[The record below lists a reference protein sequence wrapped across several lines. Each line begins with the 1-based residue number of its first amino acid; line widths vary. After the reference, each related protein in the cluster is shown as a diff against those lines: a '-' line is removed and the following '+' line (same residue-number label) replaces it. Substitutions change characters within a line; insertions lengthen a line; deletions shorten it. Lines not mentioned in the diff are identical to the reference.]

1 MADGAEHSHA
11 ASTEMPQA
19 TEGSG
24 AFPPF
29 ESANFAPLLIWLV
42 LTFGVLYLLMAK
54 IAMPR
59 VEGILKSRRG
69 KIDGDIGLANAK
81 REEADRAAADYQ
93 MTLADAKA
101 RAQALAQETHVRLA
115 TETEVKR
122 RAIEADLA
130 GKLTAAEAQI
140 AATKAKAMSNVD
152 QIARDTAAAIVEH
165 ITGKPAD
172 PAAIAAAFL
181 AKA

>member
-1 MADGAEHSHA
+1 M
-11 ASTEMPQA
+11 
-19 TEGSG
+19 
-24 AFPPF
+24 
-29 ESANFAPLLIWLV
+29 LVWLV
-42 LTFGVLYLLMAK
+42 LTFSALYLLMSK

-59 VEGILKSRRG
+59 VEGILKARHG
-69 KIDGDIGLANAK
+69 KIFGDIGVANSK

-93 MTLADAKA
+93 KTLADAKA

-115 TETEVKR
+115 AETEAKR
-122 RAIEADLA
+122 HALEADLA

-140 AATKAKAMSNVD
+140 ERTKAKAMSNVD
-152 QIARDTAAAIVEH
+152 QIARETAAAIVEH

-172 PAAIAAAFL
+172 PAAIAAAFA